1 MPPTSIPGDLV
12 ALSGELGS
20 GKTTFARALIRTLSR
35 DAELEVPSPTYTLMQ
50 VYDGAGFPIVHAD
63 LFRINSPSELAE
75 LGWEE
80 SAEDAVVIVEWPEQ
94 AGDSL
99 PSDRL
104 EIRIELAPELSDTQ
118 RRVVLSG
125 NGTFAAR
132 LGQSQSNSGLAL
144 PRRMERRYPQVH
156 AGRCLDT
163 QFRAASEAGRKHRH
177 FVDLAGASRRA
188 AGALREAV

>member
-1 MPPTSIPGDLV
+1 MRRQRLHSLPKLPPDVHTGDLV

-63 LFRINSPSELAE
+63 LLPHQQSVGAGGAR
-75 LGWEE
+75 LGRKRQKMQSSSSSGRSKPETRCRPTGSK
-80 SAEDAVVIVEWPEQ
+80 SA
-94 AGDSL
+94 L
-99 PSDRL
+99 
-104 EIRIELAPELSDTQ
+104 ELAPELSDTQ

-132 LGQSQSNSGLAL
+132 LGQVKAIQDLLYRAGWSGAT
-144 PRRMERRYPQVH
+144 RKFMQGDASTRNFERLH
-156 AGRCLDT
+156 
-163 QFRAASEAGRKHRH
+163 EAGR
-177 FVDLAGASRRA
+177 RA
-188 AGALREAV
+188 PPFC